1 MLLGSRALRGAKSLP
16 FLTRVESVH
25 DLEHGQRT
33 SDNRERIE
41 NSHQADFPP
50 TERLVYTGVS
60 NRTAR
65 SKHGP
70 LTQDGSLSH
79 LFQYHYEVQ
88 L

>member
-1 MLLGSRALRGAKSLP
+1 MLLGSWALRAAKSLP
-16 FLTRVESVH
+16 FITRAESVH

-33 SDNRERIE
+33 SDNREGIE
-41 NSHQADFPP
+41 NSHQADLLP

-60 NRTAR
+60 NGTAR

-79 LFQYHYEVQ
+79 LFQYHYEGQ